1 MKTQTSPKHRLS
13 AAFSLIACAALA
25 LAASGCASI
34 MGRGAEVKKAKPFE
48 PTNHFGE
55 ASMPARLK
63 RVVLMPVAG
72 GNAASPESSA
82 ALDPVIISC
91 LQHQNRFEVIQLT
104 RQDCQAHFQCEEL
117 SSVMPLPTNFM
128 EVLKRDYDADGV
140 IFVDVTVYQAYQP
153 IQIGLRA
160 KLAMLDDSHL
170 VWTFDNLYSTED
182 TSVASSA
189 TKYLQSREPVM
200 LPPDISSV
208 VLESPSQFAGYVVS
222 SMFATLP
229 PVHVAS
235 AVVKV
240 ARKADNER

>member
-1 MKTQTSPKHRLS
+1 MKTQKFPKGRLP
-13 AAFSLIACAALA
+13 AAFSLVAGAVLLMAL
-25 LAASGCASI
+25 SGCATLTGKI
-34 MGRGAEVKKAKPFE
+34 AAPKAKPFE
-48 PTNHFGE
+48 PVNHFGE
-55 ASMPARLK
+55 ASLPTRLH

-72 GNAASPESSA
+72 GSAASPESSA
-82 ALDPVIISC
+82 SLDPVVISC

-104 RQDCQAHFQCEEL
+104 RLDCQAHFQCEEL
-117 SSVMPLPTNFM
+117 SSVMPLPSNFM
-128 EVLKRDYDADGV
+128 EVLKRDYDADAV
-140 IFVDVTVYQAYQP
+140 IFVDVTVYQPYQP

-170 VWTFDNLYSTED
+170 VWTFDNLYSTQD
-182 TSVASSA
+182 ASVAGSA
-189 TKYLQSREPVM
+189 TKYLESREPVM

-229 PVHVAS
+229 PVHAPS
-235 AVVKV
+235 AVAKV

>member
-1 MKTQTSPKHRLS
+1 MKTQTSPKGRLS
-13 AAFSLIACAALA
+13 TIFSLVACAAAA
-25 LAASGCASI
+25 LAVSGCATLEGKSAHASK
-34 MGRGAEVKKAKPFE
+34 GKAFE
-48 PTNHFGE
+48 PANHFGE
-55 ASMPARLK
+55 ASLPTRLH

-82 ALDPVIISC
+82 SLDPVVVSC

-117 SSVMPLPTNFM
+117 SSVMPLPSNFM
-128 EVLKRDYDADGV
+128 EVLKRDYDADAV

-182 TSVASSA
+182 ANVAGSA
-189 TKYLQSREPVM
+189 TKYLESREPVM

-229 PVHVAS
+229 PVHASS
-235 AVVKV
+235 AVAKV

>member
-1 MKTQTSPKHRLS
+1 MKTQKSTLTRIP
-13 AAFSLIACAALA
+13 AALGVLACAVLA
-25 LAASGCASI
+25 LSVCGCAELT
-34 MGRGAEVKKAKPFE
+34 GKPAQAKKSKPFE

-55 ASMPARLK
+55 ASLPARMH

-72 GNAASPESSA
+72 GNAASPESAA
-82 ALDPVIISC
+82 ALDPVIVSC
-91 LQHQNRFEVIQLT
+91 LQRQNRFEVIQLT
-104 RQDCQAHFQCEEL
+104 RADCQAHFQCEEL

-128 EVLKRDYDADGV
+128 EVLKRDYDADAV

-153 IQIGLRA
+153 LQIGLRA

-170 VWTFDNLYSTED
+170 VWTFDNLYSAED
-182 TSVASSA
+182 AAVAGSA

-200 LPPDISSV
+200 LPPDISTV

-229 PVHVAS
+229 PVHGTAAVA
-235 AVVKV
+235 KV
-240 ARKADNER
+240 ARKAENER